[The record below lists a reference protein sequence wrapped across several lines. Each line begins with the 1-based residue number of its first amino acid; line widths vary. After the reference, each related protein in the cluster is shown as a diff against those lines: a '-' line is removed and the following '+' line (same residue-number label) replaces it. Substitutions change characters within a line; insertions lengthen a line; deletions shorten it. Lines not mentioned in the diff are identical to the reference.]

1 MADHDSKER
10 FLMLAEA
17 AVGAYAYVAG
27 LLADLPVPI
36 TLPDLVQ
43 AVDGEPTECLMA
55 LSRARV
61 LIEDE
66 PIEEAHKRAY
76 EHMVL
81 DWFAAYEILA
91 LTKMAGPAPWRLDV
105 VEFALNRLVTWIEM
119 IEDDDLDDN
128 QS

>member
-1 MADHDSKER
+1 MADHDKER

-36 TLPDLVQ
+36 VLPDLVQ

-55 LSRARV
+55 LSRARQ

-66 PIEEAHKRAY
+66 PIEEDHKRAY

-81 DWFAAYEILA
+81 EWFAAYEILA
-91 LTKMAGPAPWRLDV
+91 LTKLAGPAPWRLDV
-105 VEFALNRLVTWIEM
+105 VEYALNRLMSWIEM
-119 IEDDDLDDN
+119 IEDDELGDS